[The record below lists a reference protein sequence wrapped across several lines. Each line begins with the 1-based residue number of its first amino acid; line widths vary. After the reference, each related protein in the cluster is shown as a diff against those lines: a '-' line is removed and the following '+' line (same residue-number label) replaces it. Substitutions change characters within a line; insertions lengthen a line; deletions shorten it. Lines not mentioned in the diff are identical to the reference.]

1 METPPPI
8 PMPKKACMITLMFA
22 IKDDRAALALKAIL
36 DEAIKDIKEKRYTF
50 QIQES

>member
-1 METPPPI
+1 
-8 PMPKKACMITLMFA
+8 MFA